1 VSHPE
6 YAHIGSIETRT
17 IEECSELKPCPCCG
31 ADVKYELRHNVHNMR
46 NITLYRI
53 RCSCGIRTASFRT
66 LAQLVVRW
74 NTRTPDPAA
83 VLREVREEIN
93 KITLC
98 DKYPLSK
105 ALEIIDAKIKELEG

>member
-1 VSHPE
+1 
-6 YAHIGSIETRT
+6 
-17 IEECSELKPCPCCG
+17 
-31 ADVKYELRHNVHNMR
+31 
-46 NITLYRI
+46 
-53 RCSCGIRTASFRT
+53 
-66 LAQLVVRW
+66 LVVRW